1 VVALEALGGQYPL
14 GVWVLG
20 GIWEEGD
27 RTNFLST
34 TEIAGL
40 SINPFQCFD
49 KIFENEGG
57 NVKHRLAE

>member
-27 RTNFLST
+27 RTNFPFT
-34 TEIAGL
+34 TGNAEL
-40 SINPFQCFD
+40 SINPFQCLDF
-49 KIFENEGG
+49 
-57 NVKHRLAE
+57 